1 MLKIERA
8 NFALVR
14 QALTDA
20 FRLTKPFQRGN
31 WQGLDIANKP
41 EMAVHELLH
50 VSIDVDL
57 RGFTDLAWYRDMI
70 KPNIPWADN
79 HFEERVCGAPINP
92 GVEWANW
99 PWGQSADK
107 FREKGGIFN
116 HNYMERYWPRYAGR
130 VDMPTKTAEDWQDY
144 MQVSSDNGR
153 RIEQRHGIRGRYGD
167 LSDVITKLVR
177 EPTTRQAILPIYFP
191 EDTAV
196 IEGRQPCSMYYHF
209 LIDQNKRMDVVYP
222 MRSCDFVRHWA
233 DDVYMTVR
241 LLLWVI
247 DNAKKGNAYF
257 ADVRPGRFVMH
268 IANSHMFRN
277 DHLNIFGG
285 PR

>member
-8 NFALVR
+8 NFGLVR

-20 FRLTKPFQRGN
+20 FRTTKPFHRGN
-31 WQGLDIANKP
+31 WQGLDISNKP
-41 EMAVHELLH
+41 EMAVHELRH
-50 VSIDVDL
+50 VSIAVDL
-57 RGFTDLAWYRDMI
+57 RGFTDLEWYRDQLS
-70 KPNIPWADN
+70 PNTPWADN

-92 GVEWANW
+92 GVEWAHW

-116 HNYMERYWPRYAGR
+116 HNYMERFWPRYAGR
-130 VDMPTKTAEDWQDY
+130 VDMPTRTSAEFYSLLGDHP
-144 MQVSSDNGR
+144 VER
-153 RIEQRHGIRGRYGD
+153 RGIRERYGD

-196 IEGRQPCSMYYHF
+196 IEGRQPCTMYYHF
-209 LIDQNKRMDVVYP
+209 VMDDNKRMDLVYP
-222 MRSCDFVRHWA
+222 MRSCDFIRHWA
-233 DDVYMTVR
+233 DDVYMAIR

-247 DNAKKGNAYF
+247 SEARRGNHYF
-257 ADVRPGRFVMH
+257 LDVRPGQFVMH
-268 IANSHMFRN
+268 IANLHMFRN
-277 DHLNIFGG
+277 DHLKVFGG